1 MEFFEKVNELA
12 KAAADKTAEVVEDT
26 RLKAQILNDEKSIRE
41 LETKIGAWYYEQF
54 AAGFPVAEEVSEW
67 CTAISV
73 HKANNEEKKE
83 ALKHTP
89 AKDAADADDVA
100 EPEEDPF
107 ELFYV
112 YVKQGAAAHAA
123 SPFSTIL
130 FHHNIRKFCICR
142 FPKILRL

>member
-12 KAAADKTAEVVEDT
+12 KAAADKTVEVVEDT

-41 LETKIGAWYYEQF
+41 LEAKIGAWYYKQF

-73 HKANNEEKKE
+73 HKANIEEKKE
-83 ALKHTP
+83 ALKHAP
-89 AKDAADADDVA
+89 AKDAADADDVDMEDVA

-107 ELFYV
+107 E
-112 YVKQGAAAHAA
+112 
-123 SPFSTIL
+123 
-130 FHHNIRKFCICR
+130 
-142 FPKILRL
+142 

>member
-1 MEFFEKVNELA
+1 M
-12 KAAADKTAEVVEDT
+12 
-26 RLKAQILNDEKSIRE
+26 
-41 LETKIGAWYYEQF
+41 ETKIGAWYYEQF
-54 AAGFPVAEEVSEW
+54 SAGLPVAEEVSEW

-73 HKANNEEKKE
+73 HKANIEEKKE

-107 ELFYV
+107 EYFYV

-123 SPFSTIL
+123 SPCSTIL